1 MKRAQEV
8 KYNIRSARSLLSISS
23 VLSLSLFFSSVQ
35 LFFFFISYISSCHG
49 RHMTQLYT
57 GSLLLASDFFFL
69 SRRPAV
75 VASSLDSRFICA
87 PSGRNLFSWRR
98 KKTLGFL
105 VNPPPS
111 FELSFFCVCRL
122 FIFFPSS
129 ITPGDMIKKSKKESL
144 SIYLFWWR
152 NIITYSLC
160 VFCLSLGFVD
170 GISSYRFGDF
180 YIHFGCWRTDGWTS
194 QLVTTF
200 FFFFPLE
207 KISRR
212 PSSQHLKRR
221 LLSPPPSGSNSLH
234 NGAARVSGRRR
245 TISLFHFSAAERVVS
260 VAFPFDCC
268 QRSAVGLSFS
278 SSWR

>member
-111 FELSFFCVCRL
+111 FEVVLFLCVSFVYFFSFVNHSRGHDKKIKKRKFKYL
-122 FIFFPSS
+122 FILMEKYYYIFA
-129 ITPGDMIKKSKKESL
+129 
-144 SIYLFWWR
+144 
-152 NIITYSLC
+152 LC
-160 VFCLSLGFVD
+160 VLFV
-170 GISSYRFGDF
+170 
-180 YIHFGCWRTDGWTS
+180 
-194 QLVTTF
+194 
-200 FFFFPLE
+200 
-207 KISRR
+207 
-212 PSSQHLKRR
+212 
-221 LLSPPPSGSNSLH
+221 
-234 NGAARVSGRRR
+234 ARVCGRDKL
-245 TISLFHFSAAERVVS
+245 I
-260 VAFPFDCC
+260 
-268 QRSAVGLSFS
+268 
-278 SSWR
+278 